1 MYSAQLLDHFQ
12 NPRNAGELPDA
23 DMTVQLE
30 NPACGDILKL
40 ALKLSDGVITAA
52 RFKAKGCVPAM
63 ACASA
68 LTEMLVGRPVGQ
80 VRQLRREQLV
90 KAVGGLPKES
100 VHASH
105 LAMDVLSAALKQIK

>member
-1 MYSAQLLDHFQ
+1 
-12 NPRNAGELPDA
+12 
-23 DMTVQLE
+23 
-30 NPACGDILKL
+30 
-40 ALKLSDGVITAA
+40 
-52 RFKAKGCVPAM
+52 M

-68 LTEMLVGRPVGQ
+68 LTEMLVGRPVDQ

-105 LAMDVLSAALKQIK
+105 LAMDVLTAALKQIR